1 MSEGSFDWKDNE
13 GRAHIVSS
21 FIDKSWPLDLEYGRV
36 EFVKAKPLL

>member
-1 MSEGSFDWKDNE
+1 MSEGSFDWKYNE
-13 GRAHIVSS
+13 GRAVSS